1 MKKWTGMKKEGT
13 KKKSHIVGS
22 YWEDVITS
30 FGAWNLELP
39 TSSPD

>member
-1 MKKWTGMKKEGT
+1 MDRNEEGRD